1 MLDKNTQVALQKGEI
16 LPLMEAF
23 YSLQG
28 EGFYK
33 GTAAYFIRLGGCDV
47 GCHWCDVKESWA
59 AEAHPLVP
67 VDTIVTDALAHSKTM
82 IITGGEPL
90 MWNLDLLTEKLR
102 AAGARTHIETSG
114 AHPLSGTFD
123 WICLSPKKIKRPV
136 GDVLQKANELKMVIY
151 NNNDFLFAEEMAAQV
166 SPDCLLYLQPEWS
179 KRNKVIPKIVDYVM
193 AHLSGKP
200 LYKCINTLILG
211 DRC

>member
-136 GDVLQKANELKMVIY
+136 GDVLQKADELKMVIY

-179 KRNKVIPKIVDYVM
+179 KRDKVIPKIVDYVM
-193 AHLSGKP
+193 AHPQWKASLQMHKY
-200 LYKCINTLILG
+200 LDI
-211 DRC
+211 R

>member
-114 AHPLSGTFD
+114 AHPLSGPFD

-193 AHLSGKP
+193 AHPQWKASLQMHKY
-200 LYKCINTLILG
+200 LEI
-211 DRC
+211 R

>member
-1 MLDKNTQVALQKGEI
+1 MLDKNTQLALQKGE
-16 LPLMEAF
+16 LFPLMEAF

-193 AHLSGKP
+193 AHPQWKASLQMHKY
-200 LYKCINTLILG
+200 LDI
-211 DRC
+211 R

>member
-67 VDTIVTDALAHSKTM
+67 VDTIVTDALVHSKTM

-193 AHLSGKP
+193 AHPQWKASLQMHKY
-200 LYKCINTLILG
+200 LDI
-211 DRC
+211 R

>member
-1 MLDKNTQVALQKGEI
+1 MLDKNTQTALHKGEL

-47 GCHWCDVKESWA
+47 GCHWCDVKESWE
-59 AEAHPLVP
+59 AERHPLVQAQAIA
-67 VDTIVTDALAHSKTM
+67 DEALAHSKTI

-90 MWNLDLLTEKLR
+90 MWNLSILTQRLK
-102 AAGARTHIETSG
+102 AGGARTHIETSG
-114 AHPLSGTFD
+114 AHLLSGELD

-136 GDVLQKANELKMVIY
+136 GDVLLRANELKMVIY
-151 NNNDFLFAEEMAAQV
+151 NNNDFLFAEEMAAEV
-166 SPDCLLYLQPEWS
+166 NRECLLYLQPEWS
-179 KRNKVIPKIVDYVM
+179 KRDKVIPKIVDYVL
-193 AHLSGKP
+193 AHPQWKASLQMHKY
-200 LYKCINTLILG
+200 LDI
-211 DRC
+211 R

>member
-67 VDTIVTDALAHSKTM
+67 VDTIVTNALAHSKTM

-193 AHLSGKP
+193 THPQWKASLQMHKYLD
-200 LYKCINTLILG
+200 I
-211 DRC
+211 R

>member
-1 MLDKNTQVALQKGEI
+1 MLNKNTQVALQKGEL

-102 AAGARTHIETSG
+102 AGGAHTHIETSG

-179 KRNKVIPKIVDYVM
+179 KRDKVIPKIVNYVI
-193 AHLSGKP
+193 AHPQWKASLQMHKY
-200 LYKCINTLILG
+200 LDI
-211 DRC
+211 R

>member
-123 WICLSPKKIKRPV
+123 WICLSPKKIKTPR
-136 GDVLQKANELKMVIY
+136 GGR
-151 NNNDFLFAEEMAAQV
+151 
-166 SPDCLLYLQPEWS
+166 SS
-179 KRNKVIPKIVDYVM
+179 K
-193 AHLSGKP
+193 S
-200 LYKCINTLILG
+200 
-211 DRC
+211 

>member
-33 GTAAYFIRLGGCDV
+33 GTAAYFIRVGGCDV

-166 SPDCLLYLQPEWS
+166 SSDCLLYLQPEWS

-193 AHLSGKP
+193 AHPQWKASLQMHKY
-200 LYKCINTLILG
+200 LDI
-211 DRC
+211 R

>member
-33 GTAAYFIRLGGCDV
+33 GTAAYFIRLGGCDL

-193 AHLSGKP
+193 AHPQWKASLQMHKY
-200 LYKCINTLILG
+200 LDI
-211 DRC
+211 R

>member
-90 MWNLDLLTEKLR
+90 MWNLDLLTQKLR

-136 GDVLQKANELKMVIY
+136 GDVLQKADELKMVIY

-179 KRNKVIPKIVDYVM
+179 KRAVAMPKIVDYVM
-193 AHLSGKP
+193 AHPQWKASLQMHKY
-200 LYKCINTLILG
+200 LDI
-211 DRC
+211 R

>member
-166 SPDCLLYLQPEWS
+166 SSDCLLYLQPEWS

-193 AHLSGKP
+193 AHPQWKASLQMHKY
-200 LYKCINTLILG
+200 LEI
-211 DRC
+211 R

>member
-90 MWNLDLLTEKLR
+90 MWNLDLLTQKLR
-102 AAGARTHIETSG
+102 SGGARTHIETSG

-193 AHLSGKP
+193 AHPQWKASLQMHKY
-200 LYKCINTLILG
+200 LDI
-211 DRC
+211 R

>member
-90 MWNLDLLTEKLR
+90 MWSLDLLTEKLR

-166 SPDCLLYLQPEWS
+166 SSDCLLYLQPEWS

-193 AHLSGKP
+193 AHPQWKASLQMHKY
-200 LYKCINTLILG
+200 LDI
-211 DRC
+211 R

>member
-1 MLDKNTQVALQKGEI
+1 MLDKNTQVALQKGEM

-193 AHLSGKP
+193 AHPQWKASLQMHKY
-200 LYKCINTLILG
+200 LDI
-211 DRC
+211 R

>member
-1 MLDKNTQVALQKGEI
+1 MLNKDTQIALQKGEL

-23 YSLQG
+23 YTLQG

-47 GCHWCDVKESWA
+47 GCHWCDVKESWT

-67 VDTIVTDALAHSKTM
+67 VDTIVADALAHSKTI

-90 MWNLDLLTEKLR
+90 MWNLTLLTEKLR
-102 AAGARTHIETSG
+102 AGGARTHIETSG
-114 AHPLSGTFD
+114 AHPLSGSWD

-179 KRNKVIPKIVDYVM
+179 KRDKVIPKIVDYVM
-193 AHLSGKP
+193 AHPQWKASLQMHKY
-200 LYKCINTLILG
+200 LDI
-211 DRC
+211 R

>member
-1 MLDKNTQVALQKGEI
+1 MLDKNTQTALHKGEL

-47 GCHWCDVKESWA
+47 GCHWCDVKESWE
-59 AEAHPLVP
+59 AERHPLVQAQAIA
-67 VDTIVTDALAHSKTM
+67 DEALAHSKTI

-90 MWNLDLLTEKLR
+90 MWNLNLLTQRLK
-102 AAGARTHIETSG
+102 AGGARTHIETSG
-114 AHPLSGTFD
+114 AHPLSGEWD

-136 GDVLQKANELKMVIY
+136 GDVLRRANELKMVIY
-151 NNNDFLFAEEMAAQV
+151 NNNDFLFAEEMVAEVNQE
-166 SPDCLLYLQPEWS
+166 CLLYLQPEWS
-179 KRNKVIPKIVDYVM
+179 KRDKVIPKIVDYVL
-193 AHLSGKP
+193 AHPQWKASLQMHKY
-200 LYKCINTLILG
+200 LDI
-211 DRC
+211 R

>member
-67 VDTIVTDALAHSKTM
+67 ADTIVTDALAHSKTM

-179 KRNKVIPKIVDYVM
+179 KRAVAMPKIVDYVM
-193 AHLSGKP
+193 AHPQWKASLQMHKY
-200 LYKCINTLILG
+200 LDI
-211 DRC
+211 R

>member
-1 MLDKNTQVALQKGEI
+1 MLDKNTQIALQKGEI

-102 AAGARTHIETSG
+102 TAGARTHIETSG

-179 KRNKVIPKIVDYVM
+179 KRDKVIPKIVDYVM
-193 AHLSGKP
+193 AHPQWKASLQMHKY
-200 LYKCINTLILG
+200 LDI
-211 DRC
+211 R

>member
-1 MLDKNTQVALQKGEI
+1 MLPITINFKC
-16 LPLMEAF
+16 
-23 YSLQG
+23 
-28 EGFYK
+28 FYK

-166 SPDCLLYLQPEWS
+166 SSDCLLYLQPEWS
-179 KRNKVIPKIVDYVM
+179 KRNKVVPKIVDYVM
-193 AHLSGKP
+193 AHPQWKASLQMHKY
-200 LYKCINTLILG
+200 LDI
-211 DRC
+211 R

>member
-1 MLDKNTQVALQKGEI
+1 MLDKNTQIALQKGEI

-28 EGFYK
+28 DGFYK

-193 AHLSGKP
+193 AHPQWKASLQMHKY
-200 LYKCINTLILG
+200 LDI
-211 DRC
+211 R

>member
-102 AAGARTHIETSG
+102 AGGARTHIETSG

-193 AHLSGKP
+193 AHPQWKASLQMHKY
-200 LYKCINTLILG
+200 LDI
-211 DRC
+211 R

>member
-90 MWNLDLLTEKLR
+90 MWNLDLLAEKLR

-179 KRNKVIPKIVDYVM
+179 KRAVAMPKIVDYVM
-193 AHLSGKP
+193 AHPQWKASLQMHKY
-200 LYKCINTLILG
+200 LDI
-211 DRC
+211 R

>member
-179 KRNKVIPKIVDYVM
+179 KRDKVIPKIVDYVM
-193 AHLSGKP
+193 AHPQWKASLQMNKY
-200 LYKCINTLILG
+200 LDI
-211 DRC
+211 R

>member
-114 AHPLSGTFD
+114 AHPLSGTWD

-179 KRNKVIPKIVDYVM
+179 KRDKVIPKIVDYVM
-193 AHLSGKP
+193 AHPQWKASLQMQKY
-200 LYKCINTLILG
+200 LDI
-211 DRC
+211 R